1 MATSAVQSRVA
12 SSSAYQAYWILHV
25 GFAALP
31 VIAGIDKFLH
41 LLTNWDNYLAPV
53 IARLSPIP
61 GHTLMLIVGVIEI
74 IAGILVALKPRIC
87 VYMVAFRLWKLII
100 NIFVL

>member
-61 GHTLMLIVGVIEI
+61 GHTLMLIVCGGLSNREGVRPAHAAINVERGIDEI
-74 IAGILVALKPRIC
+74 SLCFGETRP
-87 VYMVAFRLWKLII
+87 
-100 NIFVL
+100 